1 MWAYSAASAVLL
13 CHSRRSAW
21 CMINSSTLRKTAFVW
36 GQESSC
42 MLGGR
47 FPHFFCCQSCRH
59 NHQINIIYP
68 PLDFCTYAAT
78 PPPLFHS
85 NNGFPSHPLDGADTN
100 KQPTYSEGDVKH
112 FDISGTVLLGK
123 SFFFLYQTQSLLW
136 VVFCRLGQVC
146 PLYSL
151 HPREWQRLL
160 SLQLVL
166 YSETRLSLY
175 SLLLQCNKNMTNY
188 VISSL
193 MWHKG
198 ILAPPEDNRVAHFV
212 VWL

>member
-123 SFFFLYQTQSLLW
+123 SFFFSLPNTVVAVSCFLQTRAGLPPLFSPPSRVAETLITAARSLLGDTF
-136 VVFCRLGQVC
+136 V
-146 PLYSL
+146 
-151 HPREWQRLL
+151 
-160 SLQLVL
+160 LVL
-166 YSETRLSLY
+166 
-175 SLLLQCNKNMTNY
+175 
-188 VISSL
+188 
-193 MWHKG
+193 
-198 ILAPPEDNRVAHFV
+198 PVAAVQQKHDKLCYQFFNV
-212 VWL
+212 T